1 MPFQVACANCGNR
14 LNVKDEWE
22 GKRIKCLKCGFVYP
36 ATRPAEAVAA
46 AAGAVATGAMQQSRV
61 RELADEEVPEGRFS
75 LPFRF
80 GPDDVHPRLLYWGL
94 MIYFLLDAIFAV
106 PILVSLARDPS
117 NQCMECLVGRASAIV
132 VPLAFGVCIFIAYST
147 AALMYAG
154 FKLVFAGVVIAGA
167 MGMHMDGQEVH
178 TGSVV
183 LQSIWH
189 AVGLVIGIWYFLV
202 RRE

>member
-22 GKRIKCLKCGFVYP
+22 GKRLKCPKCMSVF
-36 ATRPAEAVAA
+36 AAARPAA
-46 AAGAVATGAMQQSRV
+46 AAAAMQRSRV
-61 RELADEEVPEGRFS
+61 RELADEEVQEPKFS

-80 GPDDVHPRLLYWGL
+80 GPDDVYPRLLYWAV
-94 MIYFLLDAIFAV
+94 MIYLLLDSIFAI
-106 PILVSLARDPS
+106 PILVSLLRDPS
-117 NQCMECLVGRASAIV
+117 NQCMECIVGRASAIV
-132 VPLAFGVCIFIAYST
+132 VPLAIGVCIFIAYSM

-154 FKLVFAGVVIAGA
+154 WKLLFIGVSIAGA
-167 MGMHMDGQEVH
+167 LGLQMGGQEVDAD
-178 TGSVV
+178 SVV

-189 AVGLVIGIWYFLV
+189 AIGLVMGIWYFMV